1 MVSTLRRRIGNRRG
15 KVKLGCLL
23 TLALLGAATYLTIT
37 NVRSYINYW
46 AMRDEMRTQAQFA
59 NNLDDE
65 SIRRRLRAKADELQ
79 LPPEAR
85 RVTIRRRTRPREIV
99 IATAWQV
106 TLDLLVTRVPL
117 TFRPQ
122 VRQQL

>member
-1 MVSTLRRRIGNRRG
+1 MVTTLRHPIANRRG
-15 KVKLGCLL
+15 KVKLGCVL
-23 TLALLGAATYLTIT
+23 TLAVLAAGVYLTIA
-37 NVRSYINYW
+37 NVRTYINYW
-46 AMRDEMRTQAQFA
+46 AMKDEMRVQAQFA

-85 RVTIRRRTRPREIV
+85 RITIRRRTRPREIV
-99 IATAWQV
+99 ITTEWEV
-106 TLDLLVTRVPL
+106 MLKLLVTTMPL
-117 TFRPQ
+117 TFSPE

>member
-1 MVSTLRRRIGNRRG
+1 MVSTLRGPVGNRRG

-23 TLALLGAATYLTIT
+23 TLVLLGAGVYLTIA
-37 NVRSYINYW
+37 NVRTYIDYW
-46 AMRDEMRTQAQFA
+46 AMKDEMRTQAQFA

-85 RVTIRRRTRPREIV
+85 RITIRRRTRPREIV
-99 IATAWQV
+99 ITTEWQV
-106 TLDLLVTRVPL
+106 TLDLLVTSVPL
-117 TFRPQ
+117 TFTPE

>member
-15 KVKLGCLL
+15 KIRLGCLL
-23 TLALLGAATYLTIT
+23 TLAVLGAGTYFTIT
-37 NVRSYINYW
+37 NVRTYINYW
-46 AMRDEMRTQAQFA
+46 AMKDEMRTQAQFA

-85 RVTIRRRTRPREIV
+85 RITIRRRTRPREIV
-99 IATAWQV
+99 IGTEWQV
-106 TLDLLVTRVPL
+106 TLNLLVTGVPV
-117 TFRPQ
+117 TFKPE

>member
-1 MVSTLRRRIGNRRG
+1 MVSTLIRRIGNRRG

-23 TLALLGAATYLTIT
+23 TLALLGAGTFLTIT
-37 NVRSYINYW
+37 NVRTYINYW
-46 AMRDEMRTQAQFA
+46 AMKDEMRTQAQFA

-99 IATAWQV
+99 IATQWQV
-106 TLDLLVTRVPL
+106 TLNLLVTNVPL
-117 TFRPQ
+117 TFSPE
-122 VRQQL
+122 VRQPL

>member
-1 MVSTLRRRIGNRRG
+1 MVSALRRRIGNRRG

-23 TLALLGAATYLTIT
+23 TLALLGAGIYLSIT
-37 NVRSYINYW
+37 NVRTYINYW
-46 AMRDEMRTQAQFA
+46 AMKDEMRVQAQFA

-79 LPPEAR
+79 LPPDAR
-85 RVTIRRRTRPREIV
+85 RITIRRRTRPREIV
-99 IATAWQV
+99 IATEWQV

-117 TFRPQ
+117 TFRPE